1 MVDFRSSTP
10 AKPKALTVPK
20 KTFARVASI
29 SDPAESENKI
39 RELAYQL
46 YEGRGREHGRDQQDW
61 AQAEREILNQRL

>member
-46 YEGRGREHGRDQQDW
+46 YEGRGREDGKDHQDW
-61 AQAEREILNQRL
+61 VQAEREILNQRP